1 MEKAKY
7 LGACSV
13 DWKHT
18 DLFYEYRG
26 YEYCVTKH
34 NNGYMDKSLREQ
46 HEEEQR
52 KIDEL
57 IESLEERNKP
67 ALSDMTLEAFDKL
80 YNYFETGIWED

>member
-1 MEKAKY
+1 MKAKY

-13 DWKHT
+13 DWQHT
-18 DLFYEYRG
+18 DLFYEYRC

-57 IESLEERNKP
+57 IEEKSKP
-67 ALSDMTLEAFDKL
+67 IGHSVSNDAREALDKL
-80 YNYFETGIWED
+80 YSYWETGIWED